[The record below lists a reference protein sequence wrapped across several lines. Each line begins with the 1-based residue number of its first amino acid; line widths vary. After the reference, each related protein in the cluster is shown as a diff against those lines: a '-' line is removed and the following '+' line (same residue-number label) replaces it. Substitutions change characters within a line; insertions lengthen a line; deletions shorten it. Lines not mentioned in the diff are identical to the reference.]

1 MYKSDDNID
10 FLEGMEISDIE
21 IIGNKYHFKNNEY
34 QNIYSSFKS
43 MKLFKTYPIMNKH
56 ISKELFENGFLG
68 DFQIIGNYEFIIK
81 IN

>member
-1 MYKSDDNID
+1 MNELNEYKEIIVAYD
-10 FLEGMEISDIE
+10 ISDIE

-43 MKLFKTYPIMNKH
+43 MKLFKTYPIMNKN

-68 DFQIIGNYEFIIK
+68 DFPIIGNYEFIIK